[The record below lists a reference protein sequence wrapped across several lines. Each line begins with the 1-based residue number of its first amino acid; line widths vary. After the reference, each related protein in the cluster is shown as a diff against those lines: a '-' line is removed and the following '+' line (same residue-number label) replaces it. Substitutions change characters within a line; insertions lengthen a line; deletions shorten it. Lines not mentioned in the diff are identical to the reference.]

1 MDAVEFLKEKKRM
14 CDSVTDCKH
23 CPIGWMFLPQYT
35 IGNYPLSGGD
45 SHLCCDNYCFES
57 KDKNSLVQKVEQW
70 SKEHPRKTRLQDF
83 LEKYPKAPISSK
95 GVPTRFC
102 PQDIGYKCKYECNH
116 HGKTP
121 PECWNEPVED

>member
-23 CPIGWMFLPQYT
+23 CPIGCMFLPKYT
-35 IGNYPLSGGD
+35 IGNYPFSGGD

-83 LEKYPKAPISSK
+83 LEKYPNAHRRTDGFPA
-95 GVPTRFC
+95 FC
-102 PQDIGYKCKYECNH
+102 PYELGYCSECD
-116 HGKTP
+116 KDACLYRS
-121 PECWNEPVED
+121 CWYEPVED